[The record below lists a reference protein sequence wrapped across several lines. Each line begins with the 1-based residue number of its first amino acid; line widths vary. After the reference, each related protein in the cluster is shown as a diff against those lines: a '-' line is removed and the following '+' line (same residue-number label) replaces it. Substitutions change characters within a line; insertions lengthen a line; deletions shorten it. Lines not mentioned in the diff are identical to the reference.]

1 MPVGDSIDQVP
12 SGVVEFLQSHSAL
25 TIATSSAAGVPH
37 AATMI
42 YVVDDLTVYFST
54 NPDTITA
61 SHITSNPR
69 VSFAVGEYE
78 QEWEKSRGVQVDG
91 EAEVVISPAEIQH
104 VISLFQAKFPSL
116 RNARASNLSIFRIRP
131 TSIHFVDNAGSGEVA
146 GQTLGTG
153 WRRSLVFNVFRDLP
167 ETAMEAVSAQL
178 SATQYGEGDIV
189 VRQGAPAD
197 KFFIIASG
205 EVEVVREDL
214 GVSRTIARLGSGQ
227 FFGETAILRDAPRN
241 ATVRALTNT
250 TLLVMDRD
258 TFRSVVTQSLAT
270 SSNFDRVMTERLE
283 ELSRAQTED

>member
-1 MPVGDSIDQVP
+1 MPVDESFDQVP
-12 SGVVEFLQSHSAL
+12 SRVLEFIQDHSAL
-25 TIATSSAAGVPH
+25 TIATASATGVPH

-61 SHITSNPR
+61 SHISSNPR

-91 EAEVVISPAEIQH
+91 EAEVVISPSEIQH
-104 VISLFQAKFPSL
+104 VVSLFQGKFPSL
-116 RNARASNLSIFRIRP
+116 RNARVSNLSIFRIRP
-131 TSIHFVDNAGSGEVA
+131 TSIHFVDNGGSGEVA
-146 GQTLGTG
+146 GQTLGMG

-178 SATQYGEGDIV
+178 SAVQYRAGDTV

-205 EVEVVREDL
+205 EVEVVREDD
-214 GVSRTIARLGSGQ
+214 GTSRRIARLGSGQ

-241 ATVRALTNT
+241 ATVRALTDT

-270 SSNFDRVMTERLE
+270 SSNFDRVMTERLD
-283 ELSRAQTED
+283 ELSRAQTEG